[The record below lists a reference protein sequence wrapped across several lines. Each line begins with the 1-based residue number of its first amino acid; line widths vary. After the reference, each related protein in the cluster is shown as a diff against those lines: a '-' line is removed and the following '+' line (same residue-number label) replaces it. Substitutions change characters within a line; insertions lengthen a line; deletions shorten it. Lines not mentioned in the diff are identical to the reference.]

1 MAKSEI
7 EAHSP
12 LILDH
17 FRAEARI
24 ARSNFVDGLAPNE
37 YLEKPVARLSSFL
50 SRKFRLSPTLGKQ
63 QALLIIN
70 ELEEEGRITCLRNG
84 RDTIRAMKVI
94 RLDDFSAPKVIR
106 RKKDEPKIVREELP
120 KLSVEAKLWKEVKEK
135 EQAKK
140 QAGARKKDEK
150 AEKKGQENETY
161 GVLMIAKLAQAINSI
176 PELKLNAK
184 HDATGKYD
192 KETGKGDKRDNRGE
206 DCSIY
211 IRSPERRWRLI
222 YDLKS
227 SRADAENFNSKVYLC
242 SDQQNANLKK
252 AIVFHRWRS
261 KLEFIEEILDDL
273 ISVGVHNIAFYRNQ
287 IVYKTLQKDK
297 ITSAPI

>member
-50 SRKFRLSPTLGKQ
+50 SREFRLSPTLGKQ

-94 RLDDFSAPKVIR
+94 RLDDLSAPKVIR

-140 QAGARKKDEK
+140 KAKIRKKEEK
-150 AEKKGQENETY
+150 TTKKGLRNEIGFRVIMPQLVY
-161 GVLMIAKLAQAINSI
+161 ALNNI
-176 PELKLNAK
+176 PELNLKAK
-184 HDATGKYD
+184 FDFTGNYD
-192 KETGKGDKRDNRGE
+192 PKTKSGDPRDRRGE
-206 DCSIY
+206 DISLY
-211 IRSPERRWRLI
+211 IKSPLTHWRLI
-222 YDLKS
+222 YDVKS
-227 SRADAENFNSKVYLC
+227 SRAGADEFNSAIYYC
-242 SDQQNANLKK
+242 HDQKHADLKK
-252 AIVFHRWRS
+252 AIVFNKWRS
-261 KLEFIEEILDDL
+261 PREIIWEVLDDL
-273 ISVGVHNIAFYRNQ
+273 VSVSVEINLEL
-287 IVYKTLQKDK
+287 YKNLIIEKAL
-297 ITSAPI
+297 SAPI